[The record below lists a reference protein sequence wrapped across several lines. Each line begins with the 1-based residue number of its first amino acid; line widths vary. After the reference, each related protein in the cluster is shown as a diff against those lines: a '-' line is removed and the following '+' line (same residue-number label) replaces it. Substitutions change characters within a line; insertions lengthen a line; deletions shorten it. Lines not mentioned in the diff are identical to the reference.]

1 MKKAPRSQMIVCAW
15 LILAPSAL
23 VSTPGQSDRLAERSS
38 QQLAFSRGAKETMVI
53 EGSTLRLQ
61 ASIWRNFMPVIIDAN
76 STRLRATI
84 SLIDANDKPVPP
96 TLHAET
102 VWVVQGDRVWKTNK
116 VEEGERD
123 DANPS
128 IRSFTV
134 GNGPKW
140 PTQSYVDVFVRI
152 ADQNGVHHLLVLR
165 HQIIGR
171 AV

>member
-1 MKKAPRSQMIVCAW
+1 MKKAPRSNLIFCAW
-15 LILAPSAL
+15 LILAQSVL
-23 VSTPGQSDRLAERSS
+23 MSTLGHSDPLAARSS
-38 QQLAFSRGAKETMVI
+38 QQLAFLRDAKETMLI

-61 ASIWRNFMPVIIDAN
+61 ASIWRNFMPVIIDPN
-76 STRLRATI
+76 STRLGATI
-84 SLIDANDKPVPP
+84 SLIDVNERPVPP

-102 VWVVQGDRVWKTNK
+102 VWVVQGGRVWKTNK
-116 VEEGERD
+116 VEEREGD

-140 PTQSYVDVFVRI
+140 LTQSYVDVFVRI
-152 ADQNGVHHLLVLR
+152 ADKNGVHYLLVLR
-165 HQIIGR
+165 RQIIGR